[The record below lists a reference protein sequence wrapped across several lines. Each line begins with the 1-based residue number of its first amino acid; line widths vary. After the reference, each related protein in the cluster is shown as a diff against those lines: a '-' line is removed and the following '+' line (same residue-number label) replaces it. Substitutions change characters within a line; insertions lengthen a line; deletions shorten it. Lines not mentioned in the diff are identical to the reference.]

1 MLEAVVR
8 DSKYGIMNHS
18 FLENVQSYIGYKSW
32 HLSIETVY
40 LHVYNK

>member
-18 FLENVQSYIGYKSW
+18 FSENVQIYIGYKS
-32 HLSIETVY
+32 
-40 LHVYNK
+40 

>member
-1 MLEAVVR
+1 MLKAVVK

-18 FLENVQSYIGYKSW
+18 FSENEQSYIGYKSG

-40 LHVYNK
+40 LHV